1 MDGTSSA
8 NISGVTVPLQAAY
21 QHFVSN
27 TPGNFEKETLE
38 LVLKELAA
46 PILVEKGLD
55 EPLIIEECNLLT
67 KEQNTR
73 TRVWR
78 VVVPNKF
85 KEVLQDDRIYP
96 SGWRHREFEGNYR
109 PPLTPEQRAE
119 RDARRAS
126 RRDNDSR
133 LESLLR
139 QLAGS
144 SHQPR

>member
-1 MDGTSSA
+1 M
-8 NISGVTVPLQAAY
+8 
-21 QHFVSN
+21 
-27 TPGNFEKETLE
+27 
-38 LVLKELAA
+38 
-46 PILVEKGLD
+46 
-55 EPLIIEECNLLT
+55 
-67 KEQNTR
+67 
-73 TRVWR
+73 
-78 VVVPNKF
+78 PNKF
-85 KEVLQDDRIYP
+85 KEVLEDDRIYP
-96 SGWRHREFEGNYR
+96 SGWRHREFKGNYR